1 MEAKRCPVPVRTRPV
16 LLKTGGASID
26 SPAAWRALE
35 DRARREYRPTLGLE
49 IGEAAGDDEHF
60 PPWTNAASL
69 RMGLEELARSAAA
82 RRPWEALSLHREED
96 VWALRRRFLDG
107 RALRRRQE
115 SELALTA
122 LKRHLQRV
130 LGSGWRPVEI
140 HFQHA
145 RPTNC
150 GAHEATF
157 NCPVLFGQQSDA
169 IYLGARAIGTPV
181 KGFSEARGGRRPL
194 QSRPV
199 LSLKGRVMA
208 EIRAELSAG
217 YPKLEDVAEALGT
230 SPWTLQRR
238 LAKQGA
244 VFSELVDE
252 TRRELTLIYLAEQH
266 LGLSE
271 VAEMLGYSELSAF
284 SRVCRRWFGAPP
296 SRLRDGPLGQAGQG
310 QEKLIET
317 ASTEASEWT

>member
-1 MEAKRCPVPVRTRPV
+1 
-16 LLKTGGASID
+16 
-26 SPAAWRALE
+26 
-35 DRARREYRPTLGLE
+35 
-49 IGEAAGDDEHF
+49 
-60 PPWTNAASL
+60 
-69 RMGLEELARSAAA
+69 
-82 RRPWEALSLHREED
+82 
-96 VWALRRRFLDG
+96 
-107 RALRRRQE
+107 
-115 SELALTA
+115 
-122 LKRHLQRV
+122 
-130 LGSGWRPVEI
+130 
-140 HFQHA
+140 
-145 RPTNC
+145 
-150 GAHEATF
+150 
-157 NCPVLFGQQSDA
+157 
-169 IYLGARAIGTPV
+169 
-181 KGFSEARGGRRPL
+181 
-194 QSRPV
+194 
-199 LSLKGRVMA
+199 MA